1 MDSSR
6 TVGGG
11 EDRRI
16 TTAVEKE
23 GVDSTTARNGQSDD
37 EDDAEDEDAEEDDS
51 EDEEE
56 DLVAWLNDMIA

>member
-23 GVDSTTARNGQSDD
+23 GVDSTTARNGPSDN
-37 EDDAEDEDAEEDDS
+37 EDDAEDEDAKEDDN
-51 EDEEE
+51 EDE
-56 DLVAWLNDMIA
+56 